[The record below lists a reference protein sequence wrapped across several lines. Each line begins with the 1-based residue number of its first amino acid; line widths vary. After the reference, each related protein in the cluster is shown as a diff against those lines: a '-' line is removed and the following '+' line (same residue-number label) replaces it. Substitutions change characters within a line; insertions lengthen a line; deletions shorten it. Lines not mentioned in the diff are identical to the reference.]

1 MSHYKPSTPNPDPMY
16 SYYYT
21 SLPRS
26 VPLKN
31 GYEADLEIHQATL
44 NDGKG
49 MLQQEIEKEVPDSS
63 ELHRLGEILGETM
76 KSYGKAASSI
86 KNRWQCL
93 CHFIGQ
99 GWRIFGSTA
108 FGCVFGSSRSQD
120 VMLYRCICYNSYKG

>member
-86 KNRWQCL
+86 KKQVAVPL
-93 CHFIGQ
+93 
-99 GWRIFGSTA
+99 S
-108 FGCVFGSSRSQD
+108 
-120 VMLYRCICYNSYKG
+120 LYRSGLEDFWKYGFRVRLWV